1 MNLFIIIKY
10 NKENGL
16 NYRNSRPLSHS
27 AHPKFLLHLAA
38 EHLGH
43 KPGKIMVVKMVIM
56 YTIYY
61 ITLPRPLQ
69 GDKDTR
75 SIRGL
80 ASSLK

>member
-56 YTIYY
+56 YTIYT
-61 ITLPRPLQ
+61 I
-69 GDKDTR
+69 
-75 SIRGL
+75 
-80 ASSLK
+80 A